1 MKAAAAPFD
10 VERSS
15 TFCESFR
22 RMGQEEDILWESLIS
37 SVKRERKKEP
47 KKGKSISKS
56 KRNIPE
62 KTNGSDEKSKQKDAK
77 QRKKD
82 KKKEKKKERR
92 KCVTFKT
99 SEIFMSS
106 TNESI
111 LVGDTHNKSKN
122 KRKVGFDLSSSRIL
136 VKRPNSAS
144 PSPILSQDKAYSQVS
159 YHHQCREEDSQ
170 LEDFNSQDLFIT
182 QKTFG
187 PSSSESSGE
196 GASKAV
202 WTLHA
207 DTPRSSLDGVEH
219 LQKHPRNK
227 KQVHRLKK
235 QNKKCSFYTGGGSS
249 PGLVSHTAKARPQVD
264 EGATA
269 DVSPKV
275 AKLLVQQTSLRQTVS
290 TSTQTQNFFTPL
302 YSSYL
307 CFRKTRLC
315 AEDVHPLDLS
325 LPHRARRHLGRCVE
339 GSDDVTEGRE
349 EQASCDPVSHPM
361 IEEKT
366 EADFGQEGCVRAKRK
381 EDTTPSPLSESE
393 TKSVDTNT
401 SSDCNQASCRSRK
414 LDPIQV
420 RPVQMRL
427 NESFFFKAKGDG
439 LSPRPES
446 PLMKLAEGRVGERDV
461 KGKKRH

>member
-1 MKAAAAPFD
+1 MKVAAAAPFD
-10 VERSS
+10 IERSS

-37 SVKRERKKEP
+37 SVKRKRKKEP
-47 KKGKSISKS
+47 KKGKNVFKS

-62 KTNGSDEKSKQKDAK
+62 KTNRCDEKSKQKDAK

-82 KKKEKKKERR
+82 KKKEKKKEKERR
-92 KCVTFKT
+92 KCVAFKT
-99 SEIFMSS
+99 SDIFMSS

-111 LVGDTHNKSKN
+111 LIGDTHNKSKN
-122 KRKVGFDLSSSRIL
+122 KRKVGFDLSSSCIH

-144 PSPILSQDKAYSQVS
+144 PSPKLSQDKVSSQLS
-159 YHHQCREEDSQ
+159 HHQCVEEDSQ

-196 GASKAV
+196 GAAKAV
-202 WTLHA
+202 WKRHA
-207 DTPRSSLDGVEH
+207 DKPRSSRDGVEH
-219 LQKHPRNK
+219 LQKRPRNIK
-227 KQVHRLKK
+227 RVHRLKK
-235 QNKKCSFYTGGGSS
+235 QNKKCSLHTGAGSS
-249 PGLVSHTAKARPQVD
+249 LVSHTAKARPQVD
-264 EGATA
+264 EGASA

-275 AKLLVQQTSLRQTVS
+275 AKFLVQQTSLTQTVN
-290 TSTQTQNFFTPL
+290 TSTQTQNFFTAL

-315 AEDVHPLDLS
+315 AENVHPLDLS

-349 EQASCDPVSHPM
+349 EQAGCDPLSYPM

-366 EADFGQEGCVRAKRK
+366 EADFGQEGCVQAKRK
-381 EDTTPSPLSESE
+381 EDTTPSPLSDSE

-414 LDPIQV
+414 LDPIQT
-420 RPVQMRL
+420 RPD
-427 NESFFFKAKGDG
+427 ET
-439 LSPRPES
+439 E
-446 PLMKLAEGRVGERDV
+446 RVV
-461 KGKKRH
+461 FL